1 MSRRTGTSVS
11 RDLLGG
17 WAGNSVSQ
25 DIERIRT
32 AASPPTLQRAVV
44 LDVIMDPNL
53 LSAEQI
59 TSITNMVNNG
69 RYASVMPANSIIAR
83 IINNAG
89 GISART
95 NTILFPLFS
104 SHFQL
109 PVQPGEIVQVIYDDY
124 SYGGQQLGYWMT
136 RTSAQR
142 TVEDVNYTHWD
153 RHYEAFN
160 IPAAFTSDERRSR
173 GATQPGPDFPNGG
186 NTTDTVTLAQSS
198 SRDNPYETIIS
209 TATAYLGTVGN
220 VTSDIPIVTPEAVP
234 RWRKRPQEFVIQ
246 GANNSLIVL
255 GEDRKGGPLGAR
267 AEQNPD
273 AKGQAGTIDL
283 VVGRGRILPED
294 NQDPNNSFTGN
305 TAPFITENSRNNKE
319 TDKTRFL
326 RVPGSS
332 RLEDNATEGDP
343 DLIRDAARI
352 YVSMQTEADVNFG
365 ITDIDF
371 TENSLP
377 AGDNKNKI
385 EQPNSGQ
392 VGTFNKSYIIGKA
405 DHLRLI
411 ARKDPDNSIDGTVL
425 ILREG
430 DAEQD
435 LCCIYLSKEG
445 VHIDGPKIILG
456 RGLADVADAN
466 QSPTPGGEPFIRWS
480 KHRDTINRMQS
491 EIDDLRSALQKQHDD
506 TKTAI
511 ENMARTLEIA
521 FNASIAVPYSPI
533 AALQAIGSGQV
544 ITNTVVQPL
553 TLNIQQS
560 KQEAQQAHDNGK
572 QDTDQLITDCKSTKI
587 FGE

>member
-1 MSRRTGTSVS
+1 MARRTGTSVS

-17 WAGNSVSQ
+17 WAGNSVTQ

-44 LDVIMDPNL
+44 LDVVMDPNL
-53 LSAEQI
+53 LSGEQI
-59 TSITNMVNNG
+59 TSITNNVNNP
-69 RYASVMPANSIIAR
+69 RYASVMPSNSIIAR

-89 GISART
+89 GVSGRT

-153 RHYEAFN
+153 RHYQAFN
-160 IPAAFTSDERRSR
+160 IPAAFTSAERGDR
-173 GATQPGPDFPNGG
+173 GTTQPDPDFPNGG
-186 NTTDTVTLAQSS
+186 GTVDTVTLAQSS

-209 TATAYLGTVGN
+209 TATAYLGTLDN
-220 VTSDIPIVTPEAVP
+220 QTSTIPITTPESVP

-255 GEDRKGGPLGAR
+255 GEDRKAGPLGAR

-273 AKGQAGTIDL
+273 AKGQAGTIDI
-283 VVGRGRILPED
+283 VVGRGRILPD
-294 NQDPNNSFTGN
+294 VDQNPSDVFTGN
-305 TAPFITENSRNNKE
+305 TAPYITGNTRNNTE
-319 TDKTRFL
+319 TDKAHFL
-326 RVPGSS
+326 KVQGSS
-332 RLEDNATEGDP
+332 RLEDNPNEGDP
-343 DLIRDAARI
+343 DLIRDASRLYI
-352 YVSMQTEADVNFG
+352 SMQTEADINFG
-365 ITDIDF
+365 ITEIDF

-377 AGDNKNKI
+377 FGDDGNEI

-392 VGTFNKSYIIGKA
+392 SGTLNKSYIIGKS
-405 DHLRLI
+405 DHIRLI
-411 ARKDPDNSIDGTVL
+411 ARKDEDNDIEGTIL
-425 ILREG
+425 LLREG
-430 DAEQD
+430 VAEED
-435 LCCIYLSKEG
+435 LCCVYIAKEG

-456 RGLADVADAN
+456 RGLATVANAGQD
-466 QSPTPGGEPFIRWS
+466 PTPGGEPYIRWS
-480 KHRDTINRMQS
+480 KYRDTIDRMQT
-491 EIDDLRSALQKQHDD
+491 EIDDLRGAMQSQHDA

-511 ENMARTLEIA
+511 TNIVTTIETAFASAIA
-521 FNASIAVPYSPI
+521 IPYSPI
-533 AALQAIGSGQV
+533 AALQAIGSGQ
-544 ITNTVVQPL
+544 IMTNTSVRVL
-553 TLNIQQS
+553 STEIQQGD
-560 KQEAQQAHDNGK
+560 QNAQQAHENGK
-572 QDTDQLITDCKSTKI
+572 NDTDDSVSASRSEKI